1 MDTTF
6 FINTILLIIYSLIIA
21 FLIMLFADVIL
32 EGKKFKFKSFIN
44 NVFDGGGTSLFIVA
58 AVFFFLLITL
68 FMTCKSEKEVKTT
81 SETTLD
87 TNLVSLNL
95 ATGETGNFYMLLGSG
110 HGSVNTDFI
119 YFYYIEKDGKYI
131 PQKSSMDGVN
141 LADTTETPRV
151 VKNTIT
157 NRTYKTVINSPIG
170 DFLGINF
177 GTTYENTLDREV
189 TNETIFYIPKDK
201 IENKIDPNLK

>member
-1 MDTTF
+1 MDTTLL
-6 FINTILLIIYSLIIA
+6 INTILLIIYSLIIA
-21 FLIMLFADVIL
+21 FLIMLFADIVL
-32 EGKKFKFKSFIN
+32 EGKKFKFKSFIDN
-44 NVFDGGGTSLFIVA
+44 IFDGGTSLFIVA
-58 AVFFFLLITL
+58 VVFFFLLITL
-68 FMTCKSEKEVKTT
+68 FMTCKIEKEVKTT

-87 TNLVSLNL
+87 TSLVSLNL
-95 ATGETGNFYMLLGSG
+95 ATGEKGSFYMLLGSG
-110 HGSVNTDFI
+110 QGSVNTDFV

-131 PQKSSMDGVN
+131 PQKSSMDGVS
-141 LADTTETPRV
+141 LVDTTEAPRV